1 MPSLGRGSNR
11 AGLQFFPEYTD
22 HSSKHIVEV
31 LQTASSLVR
40 DEAWSVLTAS
50 DSCFALSR
58 YPASRFRNAS
68 DGGWL
73 SFTRARCL
81 LADASARRS
90 TSAGYV
96 GGVSLAQAARFD
108 GRKLTK
114 LFGSS
119 EPIHR
124 PAHDPAQWELRD
136 RLLIGEFIRRH
147 HARLAHEIAVNGVP
161 GPTNTPIRLKD
172 VPSDLAG
179 LAGLIARSHGVRLR
193 DCLEHLSATDP
204 REYKGVHAVFLMALL
219 RIADYLQMHQER
231 APSQL
236 PASEETA

>member
-1 MPSLGRGSNR
+1 MLQKMSLPSKIEAVLKGDGLLHGSVLISYAEFR
-11 AGLQFFPEYTD
+11 PWLESSGTPFFPEYTD

-50 DSCFALSR
+50 DAALLCLATLLHDS
-58 YPASRFRNAS
+58 AMHLTE
-68 DGGWL
+68 DGFL
-73 SFTRARCL
+73 SLVHDVSSPTL
-81 LADASARRS
+81 LPGDQRWPDMWAEFLS
-90 TSAGYV
+90 
-96 GGVSLAQAARFD
+96 QAARFD
-108 GRKLTK
+108 GRKLTQ

-124 PAHDPAQWELRD
+124 PAHDPAKWELRD

-172 VPSDLAG
+172 GRPIWQDLP
-179 LAGLIARSHGVRLR
+179 V
-193 DCLEHLSATDP
+193 
-204 REYKGVHAVFLMALL
+204 
-219 RIADYLQMHQER
+219 
-231 APSQL
+231 
-236 PASEETA
+236 